1 MVEGIAPRTDTA
13 DAIDL
18 HLGTAIPGYVWPGVD
33 FRFTAALAL
42 FEATGFEPYG
52 AACNMAI
59 PTSFRAG
66 SPSGVVVE
74 REVGDGAAALASR
87 SFPNWLDAV
96 EPARAAG
103 TCYAPRAGGE
113 TIGFR

>member
-18 HLGTAIPGYVWPGVD
+18 HLGNAIPRYVWPGVD
-33 FRFTAALAL
+33 FGFTAALAL

-66 SPSGVVVE
+66 SLSGVVVA
-74 REVGDGAAALASR
+74 RELGEGAAALASR
-87 SFPNWLDAV
+87 SFPHRLAEV
-96 EPARAAG
+96 ERSRAAG
-103 TCYAPRAGGE
+103 
-113 TIGFR
+113 